1 MIKLTYED
9 DTGIFGFKDKN
20 AWTQEDATHMVQEM
34 WKQIFD
40 LPANFVLESKVVL
53 PETKHDPHAADDGM

>member
-20 AWTQEDATHMVQEM
+20 AWTQEDATHMFQEM
-34 WKQIFD
+34 LKQIYN
-40 LPANFVLESKVVL
+40 LPDNFKLIGTAELPKVKV
-53 PETKHDPHAADDGM
+53 DDHALDEGM

>member
-20 AWTQEDATHMVQEM
+20 AWTQEDATHM
-34 WKQIFD
+34 F
-40 LPANFVLESKVVL
+40 
-53 PETKHDPHAADDGM
+53 ETETNI

>member
-20 AWTQEDATHMVQEM
+20 AWTQEDAIHMFQEM
-34 WKQIFD
+34 IKQIYN
-40 LPANFVLESKVVL
+40 LPDNFKLTGTAELPKVEVD
-53 PETKHDPHAADDGM
+53 EHAIDEGM

>member
-20 AWTQEDATHMVQEM
+20 AWTQEDAVQMFQEM
-34 WKQIFD
+34 LKQIFG
-40 LPANFVLESKVVL
+40 LPDNFKLEGTVELPKVK
-53 PETKHDPHAADDGM
+53 EDENATEEGM